1 MMVRPYLNL
10 AKNVLVSNVKRVP
23 FPYKLT
29 YSLTN
34 RCNYRCRTC
43 NIWQRKP
50 VNELSFMEINKFFE
64 RSNQFSWIHL
74 TGGEIFLRPD
84 LLDIVKVILDQC
96 SQLLLLNFP
105 TNGFLTKTIVSTIK
119 KILTLKPPEL
129 FITVSLDGEE
139 KLNDDIRGVPG
150 GWKRQIKT
158 FQELHG
164 LPDVKS
170 ALGLT
175 LSPYNVDRF
184 ETAFQ
189 AAQKECPWLTY
200 DDFHINVYH
209 TSFYYGNTEHPLTP
223 REEENILQQINRY
236 RRLRRLKFHPI
247 SYLEWSYLK
256 KVETYLLTGLTPIP
270 CHALRSSCFMDP
282 SGNIFPCSMYERTI
296 GNIRNHDYR
305 LLSIWK
311 SESAIQVQQEIENFH
326 CPQCWTPCEA
336 YQSILGNLA
345 PRIFKVRKRLP
356 PNPIGQGPDRSC
368 SKIIGNK

>member
-1 MMVRPYLNL
+1 MNIRPYLHL
-10 AKNVLVSNVKRVP
+10 AGNIILSNVKRVP

-29 YSLTN
+29 YALTY

-50 VNELSFMEINKFFE
+50 TDELSFQEIKQFFE

-84 LLDIVKVILDQC
+84 LLDIVRLILDQC
-96 SQLLLLNFP
+96 PHLLLLNFP
-105 TNGFLTKTIVSTIK
+105 TNGFLTKAIVSTLE

-129 FITVSLDGEE
+129 FVTVSLDGEE
-139 KLNDDIRGVPG
+139 KLNDEIRGVPG

-158 FQELHG
+158 YQEVHG
-164 LPDVKS
+164 LPGVKS

-175 LSPYNVDRF
+175 LSPFNLDRF

-189 AAQKECPWLTY
+189 AAQNECPWLTY
-200 DDFHINVYH
+200 EDFHVNVYH
-209 TSFYYGNTEHPLTP
+209 TSYYYGNTENPLTP
-223 REEENILQQINRY
+223 REAENIRQQINRY
-236 RRLRRLKFHPI
+236 RRLRPLKFHPI

-256 KVETYLLTGLTPIP
+256 RVEPYLRSGRTPLP
-270 CHALRSSCFMDP
+270 CRALRSSCFMDP
-282 SGNIFPCSMYERTI
+282 SGNIFPCGMYERTL
-296 GNIRNHDYR
+296 GNIRDHDYR
-305 LLSIWK
+305 LLSIWN
-311 SESAIQVQQEIENFH
+311 SESALRVQQEIAHFQ

-345 PRIFKVRKRLP
+345 PRIF
-356 PNPIGQGPDRSC
+356 RSRPAHPVE
-368 SKIIGNK
+368 G